1 MMIFFEKSYTI
12 PKVEISDLSLR
23 DINSFTRVAGFVK
36 YQNLR
41 GDNLFVEFCST
52 QEFDDCI
59 KLMEL
64 REPIEKGEYEN
75 EKVYL
80 CHSRKNYVK
89 FKNKSY
95 GLSPNIAKKDKDDI
109 TLEDCIKTI
118 NYWDKINTKKE
129 FTKKL
134 RGKKQ

>member
-1 MMIFFEKSYTI
+1 MICFLIIFSMMIFFEKSYTI

-59 KLMEL
+59 KLMLFKTNKEL
-64 REPIEKGEYEN
+64 N
-75 EKVYL
+75 
-80 CHSRKNYVK
+80 KNQKYDIIGKLTYFNNHLEIIVRQVK
-89 FKNKSY
+89 
-95 GLSPNIAKKDKDDI
+95 IDI
-109 TLEDCIKTI
+109 
-118 NYWDKINTKKE
+118 
-129 FTKKL
+129 
-134 RGKKQ
+134 